1 MQYTSESQSQTDNDL
16 ETLLACLSDEELIR
30 IRHRLVKKRRHER
43 LVQLLSD
50 KLARWERG
58 AAGSSKKAEENI

>member
-1 MQYTSESQSQTDNDL
+1 MQYTTQSQFEFGNAL
-16 ETLLACLSDEELIR
+16 EALLACLNDEELIR
-30 IRHRLVKKRRHER
+30 LRRRLVKKGGHER
-43 LVQLLSD
+43 LVELLSD